1 MSNVVDLTN
10 DSYQKANENTITVHS
25 STKTN
30 NYTNQIADVFN
41 LNMNNANLNMMM
53 NTNHNVNTNGYN
65 NSANGLGIFNT
76 NGINNYSTYNNGQN
90 YNIGYERTGHSAASS
105 SSSATAA
112 TASSSAATYYLQP
125 TALQPTTQYLYK
137 ANAIISF
144 ILLNAREFSAIA
156 DNGVIPSPTLS
167 TLSMIP
173 GARFDFAR

>member
-10 DSYQKANENTITVHS
+10 ESYQKTNEATIMA
-25 STKTN
+25 TKTN

-41 LNMNNANLNMMM
+41 LNMNNANTNMM
-53 NTNHNVNTNGYN
+53 HINGYN

-76 NGINNYSTYNNGQN
+76 NGINNYSNYNINNGQN
-90 YNIGYERTGHSAASS
+90 YNIAYDRTGHSAAAASS
-105 SSSATAA
+105 SSSAV
-112 TASSSAATYYLQP
+112 ASSSSSAYYLHP
-125 TALQPTTQYLYK
+125 TTLQPTTQYLYK

-144 ILLNAREFSAIA
+144 ILLNAREFSAVA
-156 DNGVIPSPTLS
+156 DNGVIPPPTLS

>member
-1 MSNVVDLTN
+1 MSNVVDLTS
-10 DSYQKANENTITVHS
+10 DSYQKANENTIMST
-25 STKTN
+25 TKTN

-53 NTNHNVNTNGYN
+53 NTNNNVNTNGYN
-65 NSANGLGIFNT
+65 NNANGLGIFNT
-76 NGINNYSTYNNGQN
+76 NGINNYSTYHNVQN
-90 YNIGYERTGHSAASS
+90 YNIGYDRTGPSVPSSSSSSTAAAASS
-105 SSSATAA
+105 SG
-112 TASSSAATYYLQP
+112 ATYYLQP
-125 TALQPTTQYLYK
+125 TGLQPTTQYLYK

-156 DNGVIPSPTLS
+156 DNGVIPPPTLS

>member
-1 MSNVVDLTN
+1 MSNVVDLTS
-10 DSYQKANENTITVHS
+10 DSYQKANENTNMA
-25 STKTN
+25 TKTN

-53 NTNHNVNTNGYN
+53 NTNNNVNTNGYN

-76 NGINNYSTYNNGQN
+76 NGINNYSTYHNGQN
-90 YNIGYERTGHSAASS
+90 YNIGYDRTGHSASS
-105 SSSATAA
+105 SSSTSAA
-112 TASSSAATYYLQP
+112 ASSSVATYYLQP

-156 DNGVIPSPTLS
+156 DNGVIPPPTLS

>member
-10 DSYQKANENTITVHS
+10 DSYQKANENTIMT
-25 STKTN
+25 TKTI

-41 LNMNNANLNMMM
+41 LNINNANMM
-53 NTNHNVNTNGYN
+53 NTNNNVNNNGY
-65 NSANGLGIFNT
+65 SANGLSIFNT

-90 YNIGYERTGHSAASS
+90 YNIGYDRAGYSASS
-105 SSSATAA
+105 SSSSAA
-112 TASSSAATYYLQP
+112 APSSSSAAYYLHP
-125 TALQPTTQYLYK
+125 TTLQPTTQYLYK

-156 DNGVIPSPTLS
+156 DNGVIPPPTLS